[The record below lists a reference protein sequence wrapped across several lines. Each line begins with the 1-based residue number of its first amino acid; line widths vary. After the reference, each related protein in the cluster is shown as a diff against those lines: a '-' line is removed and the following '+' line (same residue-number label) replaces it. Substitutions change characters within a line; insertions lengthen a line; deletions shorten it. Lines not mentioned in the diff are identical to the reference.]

1 MYLYSPDFY
10 WHSGY
15 KNSLHSGQLTSSQ
28 SILGSLQPRA
38 LQNSFQQAHV
48 RPIDHMIVL
57 ATELTSIL
65 STNFSV
71 CVAFHIAVT
80 KSLTE
85 MGLEGKMYGHG
96 SIYVTL
102 LSMNGETEN
111 LEVKSSLNFYVC
123 LCGLMSVTKLDF
135 GKFQN

>member
-1 MYLYSPDFY
+1 MYLYSLDFY
-10 WHSGY
+10 WHYGY

-28 SILGSLQPRA
+28 SILGSLQTRA

-48 RPIDHMIVL
+48 SPIDHMIVL

-102 LSMNGETEN
+102 LLMNGET
-111 LEVKSSLNFYVC
+111 
-123 LCGLMSVTKLDF
+123 
-135 GKFQN
+135 

>member
-1 MYLYSPDFY
+1 
-10 WHSGY
+10 
-15 KNSLHSGQLTSSQ
+15 
-28 SILGSLQPRA
+28 
-38 LQNSFQQAHV
+38 
-48 RPIDHMIVL
+48 MIVL

-102 LSMNGETEN
+102 LLMNGET
-111 LEVKSSLNFYVC
+111 
-123 LCGLMSVTKLDF
+123 
-135 GKFQN
+135 